1 MEAKVRTLLQKATKK
16 NPFESLTGGED
27 TSDDYRKWDPSGV
40 AVAAAERERRSLAT
54 HPIPLT
60 ALQEDDVL
68 TQLEQVY
75 YNSGI
80 YHYLHTHVGHDHT
93 FRLWCELVWRAM
105 RILSILAPYSLL

>member
-16 NPFESLTGGED
+16 NPFDSLTGGED

-68 TQLEQVY
+68 AQLEQVY
-75 YNSGI
+75 YNSGM
-80 YHYLHTHVGHDHT
+80 YHYI
-93 FRLWCELVWRAM
+93 LVCWA
-105 RILSILAPYSLL
+105 